1 MSIIKA
7 CMVANTI
14 QNTGK
19 ECDKAM
25 GPAAMLI
32 AVPKRFTFTL
42 TDLADP
48 TMWLNTLI
56 HASKA
61 TRVYPLFGQS
71 APIREISNDKEN
83 DVIVT
88 LDDGSSILIRYGF
101 FNRMFSTTNGGLCY
115 AKALQ
120 SLNSS
125 GYSIIEIDK
134 EGQMLCKDNGNDTYS
149 GLVVDFMYA
158 PSPTLSDLKNPY
170 KNHFKMSY
178 DSREYVQHGIILAG
192 ASNLLALEGLIDAK
206 IVNLASTTTYLAID
220 VVTDCGNADLVALLG
235 APWLLPANFIVKDV
249 TGASVTITAVTN
261 VGGHLHL
268 AGAFTSAAV
277 YTVTGAAPSVL
288 LANSIDGYE
297 IINTVSITIP

>member
-1 MSIIKA
+1 
-7 CMVANTI
+7 MVANTI

-32 AVPKRFTFTL
+32 AVPKRMTFTL
-42 TDLADP
+42 ADLADP
-48 TMWLNTLI
+48 TAWLNALI
-56 HASKA
+56 HAAKS

-101 FNRMFSTTNGGLCY
+101 FNRMFSTTNGGICY

-134 EGQMLCKDNGNDTYS
+134 EGQMLCKDNGDDTFS
-149 GLVVDFMYA
+149 GLAVDFMYS
-158 PSPTLSDLKNPY
+158 PSPNLADLKNPY
-170 KNHFKMSY
+170 KNHFKLSY
-178 DSREYVQHGIILAG
+178 DSREYVQNGIILAG
-192 ASNLLALEGLIDAK
+192 AENLLALQGLIDAI
-206 IVNLASTTTYLAID
+206 IVKRTSATTYLEID
-220 VVTDCGNADLVALLG
+220 VLTECGDADLVELLG
-235 APWLLPANFIVKDV
+235 TAWNDVTNFIVKDD
-249 TGASVTITAVTN
+249 TGAAVTLSGVTN
-261 VGGHLHL
+261 VGGHLRL
-268 AGAFTSAAV
+268 AGTFVSGDV
-277 YTVTGAAPSVL
+277 YTVAGAAPSVL
-288 LANSIDGYE
+288 LSNDIDGYE
-297 IINTVSITIP
+297 IKNTVSITIP

>member
-1 MSIIKA
+1 MAIIKA

-32 AVPKRFTFTL
+32 AVPKRMTFTL
-42 TDLADP
+42 ADLADP
-48 TMWLNTLI
+48 TGWLNSLI
-56 HASKA
+56 HASKS

-71 APIREISNDKEN
+71 APIREIANDKEN

-134 EGQMLCKDNGNDTYS
+134 EGQMLCRDNGDDTFS

-158 PSPTLSDLKNPY
+158 PSPNLADLKNPY

-192 ASNLLALEGLIDAK
+192 AENLLALQGLIDAT
-206 IVNLASTTTYLAID
+206 IVKLASTTTYLAID
-220 VVTDCGNADLVALLG
+220 VLTECGDADLVELLG
-235 APWLLPANFIVKDV
+235 AAWLHPSNFIVKDSS
-249 TGASVTITAVTN
+249 GSVQTISGVTN
-261 VGGHLHL
+261 VAGHLHL
-268 AGAFTSAAV
+268 AGTFTSAGV

-288 LANSIDGYE
+288 LSNDIDGYE
-297 IINTVSITIP
+297 IKNTVSITIP